1 MTGRGRPPV
10 PTHLKVLRGNPGHRA
25 LHAEPE
31 PAVALAVPAPPSFLM
46 PYAQDEWTRIAE
58 ELYRLGCLTVA
69 DLNTLAAYYQAY
81 GHWRTAEEALAKMR
95 ERDPL
100 TAAIMLKT
108 RNGNAMP
115 NPLLIAANKAA
126 SDMIR
131 YASEFGLTPAA
142 RSRIAAAHVEVGKPK
157 FAGLLAG

>member
-1 MTGRGRPPV
+1 M
-10 PTHLKVLRGNPGHRA
+10 PTHLKVLRGNPGHQA
-25 LHAEPE
+25 LRAEPE
-31 PAVALAVPAPPSFLM
+31 PTVPPAVPAAPSFLM
-46 PYAQDEWTRIAE
+46 PYAQDEWARIAE
-58 ELYRLGCLTVA
+58 ELYRLGCLTVVDVHA
-69 DLNTLAAYYQAY
+69 LAAYCQAF

-95 ERDPL
+95 ERDPI

-115 NPLLIAANKAA
+115 NPLLVAANKAA

-142 RSRIAAAHVEVGKPK
+142 RSRIAATHVEVGKPK

>member
-1 MTGRGRPPV
+1 M
-10 PTHLKVLRGNPGHRA
+10 PTHLKVLRGNPGHQTLR
-25 LHAEPE
+25 AEPE
-31 PAVALAVPAPPSFLM
+31 PTVPPAVPPAPSFLM
-46 PYAQDEWTRIAE
+46 PYAQDEWARIAE
-58 ELYRLGCLTVA
+58 ELYLLGCLTVV
-69 DLNTLAAYYQAY
+69 DLNALAAYCQAY
-81 GHWRTAEEALAKMR
+81 AHWRTAEEVLTRMR

-100 TAAIMLKT
+100 TSGIMLKT
-108 RNGNAMP
+108 RNGNPIP
-115 NPLLIAANKAA
+115 NPLLVAANKAA

>member
-1 MTGRGRPPV
+1 MRPGRSSLGTGESWEPPGWAW
-10 PTHLKVLRGNPGHRA
+10 LRSR
-25 LHAEPE
+25 LSS
-31 PAVALAVPAPPSFLM
+31 LAAGQRRRSAP
-46 PYAQDEWTRIAE
+46 I
-58 ELYRLGCLTVA
+58 TVV
-69 DLNTLAAYYQAY
+69 DLNALAAYCQAY
-81 GHWRTAEEALAKMR
+81 AHWRTAEEVLTRMR

-100 TAAIMLKT
+100 TSGIMLKT
-108 RNGNAMP
+108 RNGNPIP
-115 NPLLIAANKAA
+115 NPLLVAANKAA

>member
-1 MTGRGRPPV
+1 MAGRGRPPI
-10 PTHLKVLRGNPGHRA
+10 PTHLKILRGNPGLRA
-25 LHAEPE
+25 LRPEPE
-31 PAVALAVPAPPSFLM
+31 PAVPLAVPEAPSFLM
-46 PYAQDEWTRIAE
+46 DYAKEEWARIAK
-58 ELYRLGCLTVA
+58 ELYHLGCLTVV
-69 DLNTLAAYYQAY
+69 DLNTLAAYCQAY
-81 GHWRTAEEALAKMR
+81 AHWRTAEEALAKMR

-115 NPLLIAANKAA
+115 NPLLVAANKAA